1 MSMQEVARVAGVSV
15 ATVSRV
21 LNDPA
26 KVGAETQARVNEAI
40 RTLEYAPNASA
51 RSLRTQ
57 RSRVLGV
64 VLPTLLNPVF
74 AECLK
79 GIADAAAT
87 AGHAILPFF
96 TDYSVERESQAV
108 NQLLA
113 SNVEGLVLV
122 VSNPETS
129 RALARLAEQRRP
141 YVLAYNHHPH
151 HPCVTV
157 DGENAMAALIAHLA
171 GLGHRRI
178 AMVTGHLHVSD
189 RAQQR
194 SRGYR
199 KGMEAAGLALV
210 EVPFIDSPSVGA
222 SPDVGSHAVEA
233 DSSAEIV
240 GRLLRRGDR
249 PTALI
254 GSNDLIAMRC
264 MRAARLLGLRIPQD
278 ISIVG
283 FDGIGLGAELFPRLA
298 TVAQPNE
305 DIGRQCV
312 LQLLRGVEQ
321 QALLSASAG
330 VLLPHAFDAA
340 ESCGMSPSLHSFTP

>member
-1 MSMQEVARVAGVSV
+1 MSIVDVARVAGVSV

-21 LNDPA
+21 LNSPD
-26 KVGAETQARVNEAI
+26 KVGEEAQARVRAAI
-40 RTLEYAPNASA
+40 KSLGYAPNTSA

-74 AECLK
+74 AECMT
-79 GIADAAAT
+79 GIAAAA
-87 AGHAILPFF
+87 AAADYAILPVF
-96 TDYSVERESQAV
+96 TNYCVAHESQAV

-113 SNVEGLVLV
+113 SNVEGVVLV

-129 RALARLAEQRRP
+129 PALELLRKQQRP
-141 YVLAYNHHPH
+141 YVLAYNLHPA

-157 DGENAMAALIAHLA
+157 DSEAAMASLIAYLV

-178 AMVTGHLHVSD
+178 AMVTGHLHMSD

-194 SRGYR
+194 SRGYH
-199 KGMEAAGLALV
+199 KGMRDAGLESLPLV
-210 EVPFIDSPSVGA
+210 EVPFIDRQFSVTELDSGQDD
-222 SPDVGSHAVEA
+222 SAV
-233 DSSAEIV
+233 SIV
-240 GRLLRRGDR
+240 SQLLRGDQR

-254 GSNDLIAMRC
+254 GSNDLIAIRC
-264 MRAARLLGLRIPQD
+264 MRAARLSGLDIPQD
-278 ISIVG
+278 VSIVG

-305 DIGRQCV
+305 DIGRHCV
-312 LQLLRGVEQ
+312 RLLLQGVTQQTLLPV
-321 QALLSASAG
+321 SSG
-330 VLLPHAFDAA
+330 VLLPHRLDYA
-340 ESCGMSPSLHSFTP
+340 ESCGAFSGLA